1 MSIIINKFN
10 LSTMELKTNLSSN
23 FLVQIQERNKQS
35 EPKTVVVACYRL
47 QTFLS
52 EVFEADREKV
62 VLISPVNTYEPVD
75 DDPQFV

>member
-1 MSIIINKFN
+1 
-10 LSTMELKTNLSSN
+10 MELKTNLTAN

-35 EPKTVVVACYRL
+35 DVKTVVVPSYRL

-52 EVFEADREKV
+52 AVFEADREKIV
-62 VLISPVNTYEPVD
+62 MISPVNTYEPAD

>member
-1 MSIIINKFN
+1 
-10 LSTMELKTNLSSN
+10 MELKTNLTAN

-35 EPKTVVVACYRL
+35 DVKTVVVPSYRL

-52 EVFEADREKV
+52 EVFEADREKIV
-62 VLISPVNTYEPVD
+62 MISPVNTYDPAD